1 MEAPKQAKP
10 SCIAGT
16 RMPACLLELG
26 FIDHAEDAADLAR
39 DDFRDKLAVAI
50 ANGILK
56 AFGTGPVSHQM
67 QGGRLTRGLPRT

>member
-1 MEAPKQAKP
+1 MKQANL
-10 SCIAGT
+10 AVLRET

-26 FIDHAEDAADLAR
+26 FIDNAEDAADLAR

-56 AFGTGPVSHQM
+56 AFGMGTVSHQGAG
-67 QGGRLTRGLPRT
+67 QPVDAGIART